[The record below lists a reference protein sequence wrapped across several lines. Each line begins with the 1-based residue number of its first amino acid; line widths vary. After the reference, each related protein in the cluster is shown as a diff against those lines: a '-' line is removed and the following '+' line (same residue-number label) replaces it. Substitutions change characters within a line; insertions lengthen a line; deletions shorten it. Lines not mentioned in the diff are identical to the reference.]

1 MTQTLVEQWMIPPRD
16 SEAEAKLQRELEISS
31 LVAAL
36 LVQRGMTD
44 PAVAYQFLNPR
55 IEDLHDPSLL
65 PDYELAKNEI
75 LGAKERGETIFV
87 HGDYDVDGVTS
98 ASIFDRFLRKIGCK
112 VVTHVPHRMKEG
124 YGIHASAVD
133 AAVACDAKL
142 FLTCDCGISAF
153 EQVAAARAAGMR
165 VVVTDHHT
173 VHEAMPEAHAV
184 VNPHRPD
191 SKYPFLELSGAGIV
205 LKLCAGL
212 TTEIGWKTEQFYRAY
227 LDLAA
232 LGTIADV
239 MPLLGENRIIARH
252 GLERLGDSRKAGI
265 QALKKVAEVFGAVT
279 AYHVGFVLGPRLNAA
294 GRIDDA
300 ALALDLLLE
309 SDEIRA
315 MELATQIDAINSE
328 RRNEQKRIIE
338 EATAMVLEK
347 GQDKKNIILVGHKSW
362 HAGVVGI
369 VAGRM
374 VEQFGRPAFVGTVG
388 EDGKWGK
395 ASGRSIP
402 KFNLA
407 QMLHDLDPLLVG
419 GGHAMA
425 AGCAF
430 DFEKIDDIAEA
441 LHEYA
446 GQFLTEED
454 FKVVYRVDMEVKAS
468 EITYKAVEELRHME
482 PFGAANPEPI
492 LVARDMTF
500 TQMKPTRSPQ
510 HMQLTLRNGSGQGIR
525 AMGFGI
531 GESLAE
537 LGAGFSAHV
546 LFKPC
551 LDEWQGHTSL
561 KWHVRDYVL
570 SE

>member
-1 MTQTLVEQWMIPPRD
+1 MIPPRD

-124 YGIHASAVD
+124 YGIHASAVE

-537 LGAGFSAHV
+537 LEAGFSAHV

>member
-1 MTQTLVEQWMIPPRD
+1 MIESQVENWIVPERNA
-16 SEAEAKLQRELEISS
+16 EAERLLREQLGISA

-36 LVQRGMTD
+36 LVQRGWTE
-44 PAVAYQFLNPR
+44 PEAAHKFLNPR
-55 IEDLHDPSLL
+55 LEDLHDPELL
-65 PDYELAKNEI
+65 PDYEAARNEI
-75 LGAKERGETIFV
+75 MGARERGETIFV

-98 ASIFDRFLRKIGCK
+98 ASILDRFLKKIGCK
-112 VVTHVPHRMKEG
+112 VITHVPHRMKEG

-133 AAVACDAKL
+133 AAIASGASL

-153 EQVAAARAAGMR
+153 EQVAAARAAGLR

-173 VHEAMPEAHAV
+173 VHAEMPEAHAV

-191 SKYPFLELSGAGIV
+191 SKYPWAELSGAGVV

-212 TTEIGWKTEQFYRAY
+212 TKEVGWPVEMFYKNF

-239 MPLLGENRIIARH
+239 MPLLDENRIIARH
-252 GLERLGDSRKAGI
+252 GLARLGDTKKVGL
-265 QALKKVAEVFGAVT
+265 QALKKVTEITGAVS

-300 ALALDLLLE
+300 ALALSLLLE
-309 SDEIRA
+309 NDELKA
-315 MELATQIDAINSE
+315 MEFAQQIDVINSE
-328 RRNEQKRIIE
+328 RRAEQTRIIE
-338 EATAMVLEK
+338 EAVRMVEEK
-347 GQDKKNIILVGHKSW
+347 GQDKRNVILVAHQSW

-369 VAGRM
+369 VAGRL
-374 VEQFGRPAFVGTVG
+374 VEIFRRPAFVGTMS
-388 EDGKWGK
+388 EDGLRGR

-407 QMLHDLDPLLVG
+407 MMLHDLEHLMQG

-425 AGCAF
+425 AGCGF
-430 DFEKIDDIAEA
+430 DYDQLDVIAEA

-454 FKVVYRVDMEVKAS
+454 FKIVRSVDLEVAAS
-468 EITYKAVEELRHME
+468 EVTYEAMEELRAME
-482 PFGAANPEPI
+482 PFGQANPEPVF
-492 LVARDMTF
+492 VAKDMTLM
-500 TQMKPTRSPQ
+500 QLKPTKNPQ
-510 HMQLTLRNGSGQGIR
+510 HMQMTLRNGTGKGIP

-531 GESLAE
+531 GERLADVKI
-537 LGAGFSAHV
+537 GSSAHV
-546 LFKPC
+546 LFRPC
-551 LDEWQGHTSL
+551 LDEWQGFTTL
-561 KWHVRDYVL
+561 KWHVRDFAL
-570 SE
+570 A